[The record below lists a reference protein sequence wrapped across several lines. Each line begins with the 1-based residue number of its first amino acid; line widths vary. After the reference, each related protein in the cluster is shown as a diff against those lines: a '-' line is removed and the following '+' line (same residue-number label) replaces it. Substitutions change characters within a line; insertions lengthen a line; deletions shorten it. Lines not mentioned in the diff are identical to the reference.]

1 MLGSRGMLVLNVAVL
16 SLLMACG
23 DSSGPKTAPPASL
36 VVVSGDRQPAPEV
49 GMPLP
54 LPLTVKVLDAQ
65 GQNLAGV
72 AITWAAVSGSTSTTS
87 TTTDAKGLSSV
98 QWTLGTQSGS
108 QTATATVTGLKPVT
122 FTATAVAGPLTQMLL
137 SRDTVS
143 LLTIGDSFRFN
154 ARGADKYG
162 NTVQTPTV
170 IESADPSIVTAD
182 NFGSGAIL
190 IARAT
195 DKTTTISAKAGT
207 ISKMATV
214 IVLPPPCVG
223 GASPLSLAVGEVATL
238 SGANASEF
246 CVQGT
251 ASGAQFLAIPYF
263 GDFAG
268 SLLRVSISS
277 GGTTTEANFSQG
289 IAPRLRSIP
298 RASTPLVQRDEEYEA
313 RLMERSRTELTPRME
328 AARRA
333 RLRASG
339 TFGKSVAV
347 PVIGDILKLNT
358 NSSSPCSN
366 PNLRTGRVVAIT
378 NRAIVVSD
386 TTNPANGFATAD
398 FEDFGASFD
407 TLIYPTDTANFGGPS
422 DIDKN
427 QRVILFFTRAVN
439 ELTPP
444 GSSFYVGGFFFSRDL
459 FPTQTGTPVE
469 ACPAS
474 NVAELVYLLVPDP
487 SGAINQNERS
497 KEFVKAVTLSSL
509 AHEFQHLINAS
520 RHLYVNTAS
529 ATFEDRFLD
538 EGLAHIAEELVF
550 FRASGL
556 APGQNL
562 NYQQVESSPRV
573 KNAFD
578 DFAVAN
584 FRRFSEFLINP
595 LTNSPYANN
604 TNLTTRGAIW
614 SFLRYAADRRGGNES
629 QMWFQLVNPPATV
642 HGVSNIT
649 RAVTP
654 DLDAWVRDWAI
665 ATYADDF
672 IPGMQANYT
681 HPSWNMRSVVE
692 VVNEGMWLLAT
703 QELATTAITSVG
715 ISGGSSAYLRFGV
728 KADAVGGGRITSRG
742 GAVPSGFAISIL
754 RTK

>member
-1 MLGSRGMLVLNVAVL
+1 MRLSRWMLVSNVAVVSL
-16 SLLMACG
+16 SIACG

-36 VVVSGDRQPAPEV
+36 EVVSGDRQPTPEA

-54 LPLTVKVLDAQ
+54 SPLTVKVLDAQ
-65 GQNLAGV
+65 GQNVAGV
-72 AITWAAVSGSTSTTS
+72 AITWAAASGSLSSTS
-87 TTTDAKGLSSV
+87 TTTDANGMSSV

-108 QTATATVTGLKPVT
+108 QTATATVSGLKAVT
-122 FTATAVAGPLTQMLL
+122 FTAIAVAGPPTQILV

-154 ARGADKYG
+154 ARAADKYG
-162 NTVQTPTV
+162 NTVSMPTV
-170 IESADPSIVTAD
+170 IESGDPSIVTAD
-182 NFGSGAIL
+182 NFGNGAIL
-190 IARAT
+190 IAHAT
-195 DKTTTISAKAGT
+195 DKTTTINATAGT
-207 ISKMATV
+207 ISKTATV
-214 IVLPPPCVG
+214 IVLPPPCVSD
-223 GASPLSLAVGEVATL
+223 ASPFTLAVGEIATL
-238 SGANASEF
+238 SGANASQF

-263 GDFAG
+263 ADFAG

-277 GGTTTEANFSQG
+277 GGTTIEANFNRG
-289 IAPRLRSIP
+289 T
-298 RASTPLVQRDEEYEA
+298 TPLFQATPRVGTHIVQRDEEFEA
-313 RLMERSRTELTPRME
+313 RLRERSRTELTPRIE
-328 AARRA
+328 GARRA
-333 RLRASG
+333 NLQATG
-339 TFGKSVAV
+339 LFGKSVAL
-347 PVIGDILKLNT
+347 PAIGDILKLNT

-366 PNLRTGRVVAIT
+366 PNVRTGRVVAIT

-386 TTNPANGFATAD
+386 TTNPSNGFGTAD

-459 FPTQTGTPVE
+459 FPTQTGTPVD

-474 NVAELVYLLVPDP
+474 NVAEMVYLLVPDP
-487 SGAINQNERS
+487 AGAINQNARS

-520 RHLYVNTAS
+520 RHLYVNTGSTA
-529 ATFEDRFLD
+529 FEDKFLD
-538 EGLAHIAEELVF
+538 EGLAHVAEELVF
-550 FRASGL
+550 FKASGL

-562 NYQQVESSPRV
+562 DYQQIESSPRV
-573 KNAFD
+573 KDAFD

-584 FRRFSEFLINP
+584 FRRYSEFLINP

-604 TNLTTRGAIW
+604 TNITTRGAMW

-629 QMWFQLVNPPATV
+629 QIWFQLANPPASV
-642 HGVSNIT
+642 HGISNIT

-665 ATYADDF
+665 ANYADDF
-672 IPGMQANYT
+672 IPGIQANYT

-692 VVNEGMWLLAT
+692 IVNEGTWLLAT
-703 QELATTAITSVG
+703 QELATTEITSVG
-715 ISGGSSAYLRFGV
+715 ISGGSAAYLRFGV

-742 GAVPSGFAISIL
+742 GPVPSGFSISIL